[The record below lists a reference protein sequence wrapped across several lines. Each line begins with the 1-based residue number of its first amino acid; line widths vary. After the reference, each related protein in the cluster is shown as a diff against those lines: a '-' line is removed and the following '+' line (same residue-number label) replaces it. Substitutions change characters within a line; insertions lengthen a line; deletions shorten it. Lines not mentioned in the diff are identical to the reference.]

1 MVILASTA
9 PHMEFPLPGYNYVE
23 LRVAFKED
31 LHPFYPPTIAVLR
44 PQLYGRCLA
53 TATHKDFC
61 DSHIYI
67 YTFIYAEMWPTMGQQ
82 CDMLA
87 SLAEDMM
94 SKQPLPATHG
104 CSSKDGALFS
114 LRPQNSELLCQALKS
129 LERVPRLEADLESR
143 TE

>member
-1 MVILASTA
+1 MTLI
-9 PHMEFPLPGYNYVE
+9 
-23 LRVAFKED
+23 
-31 LHPFYPPTIAVLR
+31 
-44 PQLYGRCLA
+44 C
-53 TATHKDFC
+53 
-61 DSHIYI
+61 IYI
-67 YTFIYAEMWPTMGQQ
+67 YIYYIILYIYIYIIYIYIIYICVYTYVCIYIYIFIYAEMWPTMGQQ